1 MNTFAVT
8 DGLIAFDQNTKEAF
22 SIVTSVPLCASL
34 IKADTFG
41 LIIARQVE

>member
-22 SIVTSVPLCASL
+22 SIVTSVPLGASL